1 MTTSV
6 PSITW
11 STTGITL
18 PTDADILTGV
28 QADMNTAFGG
38 GLSTDLSS
46 PQGQLAQSETAIIS
60 DKNAQ
65 IADVINNVN
74 PDLAA
79 GRWQDA
85 IGRIYFLNRI
95 PGAGTVVTCTCIG
108 AVGTVIP
115 AGSQAMDA
123 NGYIYASTASA
134 TIPSTGSVTVTFQN
148 ITLGAIAC
156 PAGTLTKIVTAII
169 GWDTVSNPADGV
181 LGNAVESRA
190 DFEYR
195 RSQSV
200 AANAQ
205 GSVASILGAVWGVSN
220 VVDCYVIDNPTG
232 AAVTVGAT
240 SYSLPAHSLYVG
252 VVGGASANI
261 ANAIWTKK
269 STGSSTV
276 GNTSVTVQDTS
287 ALSVPYPS
295 YVIKYNI
302 PTNVPIKFSVQI
314 ANNPNL
320 PANIVTLVQNA
331 IIAAFNGTDGGSRAR
346 MASTIYASRY
356 YAGIASISNYVSI
369 LSVLLGTSTATLT
382 SVAMGIDQEPTITAA
397 NISVTLV

>member
-11 STTGITL
+11 NTTGITL

-74 PDLAA
+74 PDLAS

-95 PGAGTVVTCTCIG
+95 PGAGTVVTCTCVG

-123 NGYIYASTASA
+123 NGYIYASTAA
-134 TIPSTGSVTVTFQN
+134 TTIPSTGSVTITFQN

-156 PAGTLTKIVTAII
+156 PAGTLTKIITAII
-169 GWDTVSNPADGV
+169 GWDAVSNPADGV
-181 LGNAVESRA
+181 LGNDVESRA

-195 RSQSV
+195 RAQSV

-205 GSVASILGAVWGVSN
+205 GSVASILGAVWGVAN

-232 AAVTVGAT
+232 ATVTVGAT
-240 SYSLPAHSLYVG
+240 NYSLPAHSLYVG
-252 VVGGASANI
+252 AVGGAASDI

-276 GNTSVTVQDTS
+276 GNTAVTVQDTS
-287 ALSVPYPS
+287 ALSIPYPS
-295 YVIKYNI
+295 YVINYNI
-302 PTNVPIKFSVQI
+302 PTNVPIKFAVQI
-314 ANNPNL
+314 ANNANL
-320 PANIVTLVQNA
+320 PANIVILVQNA

-356 YAGIASISNYVSI
+356 YAGIASISSYVSI